1 MMDWLNKFSQV
12 NINSERMNRLSSNE
26 IQQIYQEI
34 FEESKDSF
42 NFEKLRNK
50 ISQIKEIEKSKMEK
64 LSYFIK
70 NQLDSFEN
78 TTSYLQFNL
87 ENIEKIQ
94 AKIMY
99 IKSLSLQNQPTVDI
113 DPVVLK
119 KLLITKKNLSRVV
132 ELMGDFLNI
141 TGKLEEMEMLVTDS
155 NNYFVIQTKLET
167 LLNLEQIISNSTEK
181 KENYGKFAQ
190 KFEEVH
196 VFQNKFL
203 RQVMEVFKKYLA
215 IPRSNPESFKNAIRI
230 VEINDQT
237 TNSKQFWKEMIGIFE
252 DSVRNRF
259 DEKLADKDQVHLVL
273 ENINFSVDD
282 LLIIHE
288 FVSPLFGPE
297 AKIFEFFEDN
307 YKTHIQKR
315 ILPFLKDLNF
325 LKENPGTLVYLFNW
339 LSSYEKLLAKVGFVM
354 GDFNNLRVE
363 IKKSLPIFFNH
374 LSDLLKN
381 FLNRIS
387 TNDDKLF
394 SADFQFDLTE
404 TSLPDDIAIF
414 LNQQIDFLATQIQGE
429 LFSNIFQTWS
439 QQIIAFVDNNVIW

>member
-99 IKSLSLQNQPTVDI
+99 IKSLSLQNQPTLDI